1 VVTRQQQVERRTA
14 KVHLSETDV
23 LPLCHA
29 TNQPVCVTKQ
39 LFFTAAEIRQLKT
52 ARGHMMSPP
61 LHVCNG
67 LASPADTACCMYCD
81 IYPPY
86 VSMEGYIQY
95 WLLFFSQSGYRYLG
109 DSGTDRREIL
119 HDGTYRSQ
127 TDLLPF
133 GGITPGIHKSEILGL
148 NFGHLI
154 TNISKTVSHRAICQ
168 LEPNISSTRAFNKCK
183 SQGGSPP
190 RQGVHPP
197 YDRFV
202 SCSHTCCKIT
212 RYMAALVLCRIL
224 LPCPDIILHKV

>member
-1 VVTRQQQVERRTA
+1 MCVMDLPALRTQPAVCTVIFTHHTLVWKGIFNIGCCFFLSPVTDISATVALIGVKFCMMVHIGPRQ
-14 KVHLSETDV
+14 
-23 LPLCHA
+23 
-29 TNQPVCVTKQ
+29 
-39 LFFTAAEIRQLKT
+39 I
-52 ARGHMMSPP
+52 
-61 LHVCNG
+61 
-67 LASPADTACCMYCD
+67 
-81 IYPPY
+81 
-86 VSMEGYIQY
+86 
-95 WLLFFSQSGYRYLG
+95 FS
-109 DSGTDRREIL
+109 
-119 HDGTYRSQ
+119 
-127 TDLLPF
+127 PF
-133 GGITPGIHKSEILGL
+133 GAVPPGTPKSEILGL